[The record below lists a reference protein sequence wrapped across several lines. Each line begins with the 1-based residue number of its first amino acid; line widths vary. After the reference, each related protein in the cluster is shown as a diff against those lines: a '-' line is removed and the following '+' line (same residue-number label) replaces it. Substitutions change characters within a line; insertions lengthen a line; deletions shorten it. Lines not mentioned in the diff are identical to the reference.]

1 MKVVGSGSE
10 LSFSLGSHAYF
21 LDTDRFQILPD
32 HYFFLHVL
40 EEDPEDTPSSQSH
53 ENTHQLT
60 SATF

>member
-32 HYFFLHVL
+32 HYYFFFLHAL
-40 EEDPEDTPSSQSH
+40 EEDPEDAPKFTV
-53 ENTHQLT
+53 T
-60 SATF
+60 